1 MFDKDKFIFMDFE
14 KLRENL
20 VHIVMSK
27 GISDQRVLDAL
38 RKVERHKFIPRAY
51 WNEAYEDYPLPIGEG
66 QTISQPYTVA
76 FMTELLDVEPGNK
89 VLEVG
94 TGSGYQ
100 AAILA
105 ELGADVYTVERI
117 YTLYEKTKKLLKE
130 LGYDSVKVLY
140 GDGTEGLPE
149 FAPFDRIIVTASGP
163 LQQQLLDQLAVQGIL
178 VAPVDDKPY
187 GSTMVRLTKVSDKD
201 YITER
206 YGGFSFVPLVKG
218 TR

>member
-1 MFDKDKFIFMDFE
+1 MDFE
-14 KLRENL
+14 TLRENL
-20 VHIVMSK
+20 ISIIRSK
-27 GISDQRVLDAL
+27 GISDERVLEAM
-38 RKVERHKFIPRAY
+38 RNVERHRFIPRAY
-51 WNEAYEDYPLPIGEG
+51 WDEAYEDYPVPIGEG

-100 AAILA
+100 AAILS
-105 ELGADVYTVERI
+105 ELGANVYTIERVRS
-117 YTLYEKTKKLLKE
+117 LYEKTKNLLKE
-130 LGYDSVKVLY
+130 LGYENIKVFY
-140 GDGTEGLPE
+140 GDGTDGLPE
-149 FAPFDRIIVTASGP
+149 HAPFDRIIVTASGQ
-163 LQQQLLDQLAVQGIL
+163 LQQTLIDQLGVGGVL
-178 VAPVDDKPY
+178 VAPVDDGMW
-187 GSTMVRLTKVSDKD
+187 GSTMVRLTKVGEKD

>member
-1 MFDKDKFIFMDFE
+1 MDFE
-14 KLRENL
+14 TLRQNL
-20 VHIVMSK
+20 ISIIRSK
-27 GISDQRVLDAL
+27 GISDERVLEAM
-38 RKVERHKFIPRAY
+38 RKVERHKFIPRSL
-51 WNEAYEDYPLPIGEG
+51 WDEAYEDYPVPIGEG

-105 ELGADVYTVERI
+105 QMGAEVYTVERI
-117 YTLYEKTKKLLKE
+117 HSLYEKAKKVLQE
-130 LGYDSVKVLY
+130 LGYENIKVFY
-140 GDGTEGLPE
+140 ADGTQGLPE
-149 FAPFDRIIVTASGP
+149 FAPYDRIIVTASGQ
-163 LQQQLLDQLAVQGIL
+163 LQQPLIDQLKVGGVL
-178 VAPVDDKPY
+178 VAPVDDGGW
-187 GSTMVRLTKVSDKD
+187 GSTMVRLTKVGDKD